1 MQLRNP
7 SGQGQDLETLVA
19 PELGPGGLL
28 VLASDDYDGDFDLDL
43 PDIDDSDDEDEDDDD
58 DEDDE
63 EEDDDDDEKGDDDY
77 FYGDDD
83 GEEE

>member
-1 MQLRNP
+1 MQLRNQ
-7 SGQGQDLETLVA
+7 SGQGPDIETLLA
-19 PELGPGGLL
+19 PDRGPGGLL

-63 EEDDDDDEKGDDDY
+63 EEDDAEEKGDDDY